1 MQLLLAAPG
10 WVDFARVLP
19 FIIAFLV
26 WVIGRFA
33 SQVPNKPPQRGP
45 MPGKPVIRPQKPGPP
60 GDSLQSEIDDFLRQ
74 AQAAREGRTTGKAG
88 QASPSTAQSEAG
100 KKSGRPDETQRKKQQ
115 PRRTVTRQ
123 TDRGVRRDESRPL
136 SQTSLSKSTT
146 ESSSQQE
153 SQPRRESLA
162 EHVAETLDSSKFARR
177 ATKLSNVQESLDA
190 EFRQHMQ
197 RVFKHDLVDTAGTAA
212 GSSTPSSGPA
222 ANLAATATGVAVA
235 PVVTLSADR
244 KVAADI
250 AALLAGGKGIRDAVI
265 LTEILQRP
273 EQRW

>member
-33 SQVPNKPPQRGP
+33 SQVPNKPPQRGQL
-45 MPGKPVIRPQKPGPP
+45 PGKPVIRPQKPGPP

-74 AQAAREGRTTGKAG
+74 AQAAREGRPADKTG
-88 QASPSTAQSEAG
+88 QVSPSTAQSGAG
-100 KKSGRPDETQRKKQQ
+100 RKSGQPDDTQRKKQ
-115 PRRTVTRQ
+115 PRRAVTRQ
-123 TDRGVRRDESRPL
+123 TDRGVRRDESRPI
-136 SQTSLSKSTT
+136 SQTPLSKSSTT
-146 ESSSQQE
+146 DSSSPQE
-153 SQPRRESLA
+153 KQPRRETVA

-197 RVFKHDLVDTAGTAA
+197 RVFKHDLGDAAGTAA
-212 GSSTPSSGPA
+212 GASPPNLGPA
-222 ANLAATATGVAVA
+222 ANLAAAATGAAVA
-235 PVVTLSADR
+235 PVATPSGDR

>member
-1 MQLLLAAPG
+1 MQLVLAAAG

-33 SQVPNKPPQRGP
+33 SQVPNKPPQRGQV
-45 MPGKPVIRPQKPGPP
+45 PGKPVIRPQQPGPA

-74 AQAAREGRTTGKAG
+74 AQAAREGRTADKAG
-88 QASPSTAQSEAG
+88 QVSPSTAQSG
-100 KKSGRPDETQRKKQQ
+100 TGRKSGQPDDTQRKKQS
-115 PRRTVTRQ
+115 RRTVTRQ
-123 TDRGVRRDESRPL
+123 TDRGVRRDENRA
-136 SQTSLSKSTT
+136 SQTPLSKSSTS
-146 ESSSQQE
+146 ESRDQQE
-153 SQPRRESLA
+153 AQPRRESLA

-177 ATKLSNVQESLDA
+177 ATKLSQVQESHDA

-197 RVFKHDLVDTAGTAA
+197 RVFKHDLGDTAGTAA
-212 GSSTPSSGPA
+212 GASPPSIGPA
-222 ANLAATATGVAVA
+222 ANLAAAATGAGVA
-235 PVVTLSADR
+235 PMVTPSGDR